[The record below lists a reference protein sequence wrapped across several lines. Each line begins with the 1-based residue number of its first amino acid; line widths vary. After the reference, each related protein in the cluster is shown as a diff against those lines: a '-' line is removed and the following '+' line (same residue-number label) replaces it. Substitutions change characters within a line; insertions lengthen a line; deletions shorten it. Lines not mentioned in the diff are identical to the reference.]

1 MSKFFIYEE
10 RLELQKYLKQSFSFK
25 EISRRLD
32 KNPTTISREI
42 RKYSSEVATGYP
54 GYPYNAC
61 KGRFNCRKRMYVVKT
76 VLEKQVSTVSFAHPV
91 MRTVPILL
99 RKFVQ
104 HDSEFHMSVMV
115 VKH

>member
-1 MSKFFIYEE
+1 M
-10 RLELQKYLKQSFSFK
+10 
-25 EISRRLD
+25 D

-61 KGRFNCRKRMYVVKT
+61 KGRFNCRKKDVCGKI
-76 VLEKQVSTVSFAHPV
+76 VLEKQVPTVSFAHPV

-104 HDSEFHMSVMV
+104 HDSEFHMSAMV